1 MKQDVS
7 SNEIVDELEEAKR
20 LLNEADSKL
29 DEAAKIFCS
38 VLHGKNVCYKECPA
52 FTEGWTQC
60 YIEDSSSN
68 IDMISEKIDCLL
80 KSCGE
85 KEGEMMTEK
94 NVDELKKKVL
104 ELRYMVDKKDGE
116 IEKYQRA
123 LRVAGDD
130 IAEMKERC
138 NACQL
143 IYSCTRENKTE
154 LDCKRAFIEGWKEK
168 AGIE

>member
-1 MKQDVS
+1 
-7 SNEIVDELEEAKR
+7 
-20 LLNEADSKL
+20 
-29 DEAAKIFCS
+29 
-38 VLHGKNVCYKECPA
+38 
-52 FTEGWTQC
+52 
-60 YIEDSSSN
+60 
-68 IDMISEKIDCLL
+68 
-80 KSCGE
+80 
-85 KEGEMMTEK
+85 MTEK

>member
-60 YIEDSSSN
+60 YIEDSFSN

-85 KEGEMMTEK
+85 IMRRKRRR
-94 NVDELKKKVL
+94 ND
-104 ELRYMVDKKDGE
+104 DGE
-116 IEKYQRA
+116 KY
-123 LRVAGDD
+123 
-130 IAEMKERC
+130 
-138 NACQL
+138 
-143 IYSCTRENKTE
+143 
-154 LDCKRAFIEGWKEK
+154 
-168 AGIE
+168 

>member
-1 MKQDVS
+1 M
-7 SNEIVDELEEAKR
+7 
-20 LLNEADSKL
+20 
-29 DEAAKIFCS
+29 
-38 VLHGKNVCYKECPA
+38 
-52 FTEGWTQC
+52 
-60 YIEDSSSN
+60 
-68 IDMISEKIDCLL
+68 
-80 KSCGE
+80 
-85 KEGEMMTEK
+85 EK

-104 ELRYMVDKKDGE
+104 ELRDVIDKKDGE

-130 IAEMKERC
+130 IVEMKERC